1 MGVKLVGSITK
12 APKAGIGIAKAGW
25 GAVKNALKPKK
36 VSDTIT
42 NLKGEYNIG
51 SANKIKNKASA
62 ARIKNMSFNIKQTAK
77 KLGDTMDKLGKK

>member
-1 MGVKLVGSITK
+1 MVWQAILRN
-12 APKAGIGIAKAGW
+12 PKTA
-25 GAVKNALKPKK
+25 GAVLKKVVDKVFNKGK

-42 NLKGEYNIG
+42 NITGKYNIG

>member
-1 MGVKLVGSITK
+1 MVWQAILRN
-12 APKAGIGIAKAGW
+12 PKTA
-25 GAVKNALKPKK
+25 GAVLKKVVDKVFNKGK

>member
-1 MGVKLVGSITK
+1 MVWQAILRN
-12 APKAGIGIAKAGW
+12 PKTA
-25 GAVKNALKPKK
+25 GAVLKKVVDKVFNKGK

-42 NLKGEYNIG
+42 NLTGKYNIG

>member
-1 MGVKLVGSITK
+1 MGWLS
-12 APKAGIGIAKAGW
+12 
-25 GAVKNALKPKK
+25 LL
-36 VSDTIT
+36 
-42 NLKGEYNIG
+42 LKGRKVAGDIKHLKGKYNIG

>member
-1 MGVKLVGSITK
+1 MVWQTILRN
-12 APKAGIGIAKAGW
+12 PKTA
-25 GAVKNALKPKK
+25 GAVIKKVVDKVFNKKK

-42 NLKGEYNIG
+42 NLTGKYNIG
-51 SANKIKNKASA
+51 AANKIKNKASA

>member
-1 MGVKLVGSITK
+1 MVWQTILRN
-12 APKAGIGIAKAGW
+12 PKTA
-25 GAVKNALKPKK
+25 GAVLKKVVDKVFNKGK

-42 NLKGEYNIG
+42 NLTGKYNIG

-62 ARIKNMSFNIKQTAK
+62 ARIRDMSFRVKQTAK

>member
-1 MGVKLVGSITK
+1 MGWQKILLN
-12 APKAGIGIAKAGW
+12 PKTA
-25 GAVKNALKPKK
+25 GAVLKKVVDKVFNKGK

-42 NLKGEYNIG
+42 NLTGKYNIG

>member
-1 MGVKLVGSITK
+1 MGWEKILLN
-12 APKAGIGIAKAGW
+12 PKTA
-25 GAVKNALKPKK
+25 GAVKKFFTKGK

-42 NLKGEYNIG
+42 NLTGKYNIG

>member
-1 MGVKLVGSITK
+1 MGWEKILLN
-12 APKAGIGIAKAGW
+12 PKTA
-25 GAVKNALKPKK
+25 GAVKKFFTKEK

-42 NLKGEYNIG
+42 NLTGKYNIG

>member
-1 MGVKLVGSITK
+1 MGWLS
-12 APKAGIGIAKAGW
+12 
-25 GAVKNALKPKK
+25 LL
-36 VSDTIT
+36 
-42 NLKGEYNIG
+42 LKGRKVAGDIKSLKGKYNIG